1 MMPSPLRQAFV
12 GTAGA
17 LIALAASAAPVQAQ
31 RIRPAPPPIAA
42 RIDSGAVPPRDQ
54 IIAPTPPGRL
64 LARERRPTPA
74 EPVRA
79 MTPGSPP
86 PPVAAIAA
94 DAVEASPPPLER
106 QAPPPPAA
114 AIAASAPVLNINI
127 NSTPPIGATAR
138 CKDGSYL
145 TGTPSDERCAGRG
158 GLVVLLPPARSGP
171 SRAP

>member
-12 GTAGA
+12 GTAGV

-42 RIDSGAVPPRDQ
+42 RIDSGAVPPRDP
-54 IIAPTPPGRL
+54 IIAPTPPRRL
-64 LARERRPTPA
+64 VARERTPTPA

-106 QAPPPPAA
+106 PVPPPPSA
-114 AIAASAPVLNINI
+114 AIAASAPVANVNMNIA
-127 NSTPPIGATAR
+127 PPIGATAR

-158 GLVVLLPPARSGP
+158 GLVVLLPPARSAP

>member
-42 RIDSGAVPPRDQ
+42 RIDSGAVPPRDP
-54 IIAPTPPGRL
+54 IIAPTPLRRL
-64 LARERRPTPA
+64 VARERTPTPA

-79 MTPGSPP
+79 ITPGSPP
-86 PPVAAIAA
+86 PPVV
-94 DAVEASPPPLER
+94 AVAEVVAEVPPPLER
-106 QAPPPPAA
+106 PVPPPPSA
-114 AIAASAPVLNINI
+114 AIAASAPVANVNMNIA
-127 NSTPPIGATAR
+127 PPIGATAR

-158 GLVVLLPPARSGP
+158 GLVVLLPPARSVP